1 MAEEPPVR
9 KGMACPRCGR
19 PIDWVGRQVIRGRV
33 YYYAVHVSYEN
44 GRKRLSKCYLGP
56 RDYDYVSRQ
65 HSDMGMALKGMVY
78 EAINS
83 PASRFRDYVAGIVD
97 KLSGDAASGSL
108 NLGQAR
114 DWARAAR
121 EAGQRLLRLADG
133 LEDYA
138 RRLEAEGKAEEKA
151 GADAKGEGEARAGPL
166 TAEDIDRELKEVLK
180 ELKASHQMA
189 EGGGA

>member
-1 MAEEPPVR
+1 VAEEEPPVR

-19 PIDWVGRQVIRGRV
+19 PIDWVGRQIVRGRV

-65 HSDMGMALKGMVY
+65 HSDIGMALKGMVY

-97 KLSGDAASGSL
+97 KLSGDAASGAL

-121 EAGQRLLRLADG
+121 EAGQLLLRLADG
-133 LEDYA
+133 LEGYA

-151 GADAKGEGEARAGPL
+151 GAVAKGEGEARAAPAPAGPL
-166 TAEDIDRELKEVLK
+166 TAEY
-180 ELKASHQMA
+180 
-189 EGGGA
+189 